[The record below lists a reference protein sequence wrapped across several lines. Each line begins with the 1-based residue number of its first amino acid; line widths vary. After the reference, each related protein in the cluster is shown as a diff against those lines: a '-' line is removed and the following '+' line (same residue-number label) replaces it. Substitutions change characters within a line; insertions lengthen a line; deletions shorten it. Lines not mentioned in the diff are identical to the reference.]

1 MYRLRL
7 QYPGIDIPNQLTQKS
22 HPAFFND
29 LHRFRQPARLCL
41 TVSAKSLKTE
51 HVHPQPAIQKVNRK
65 PLVFQ
70 SRIISKKRGKI
81 FRKHQTSHE
90 TPFLRYH
97 QSFLN
102 KIMHFDFKMDFTKKT
117 KLKLNRRES
126 NRKSK
131 LEKRKK
137 IIWAKKSL
145 SKMRS

>member
-1 MYRLRL
+1 M
-7 QYPGIDIPNQLTQKS
+7 NTK
-22 HPAFFND
+22 
-29 LHRFRQPARLCL
+29 
-41 TVSAKSLKTE
+41 E
-51 HVHPQPAIQKVNRK
+51 
-65 PLVFQ
+65 
-70 SRIISKKRGKI
+70 IISKKRGKI

-97 QSFLN
+97 QSILN

-145 SKMRS
+145 SKMRSWPHITLLYKRLYFCAPNKTKYCTHKMVKLLEAWYIPAGKKCMHDHGKSDNVYNFTSST